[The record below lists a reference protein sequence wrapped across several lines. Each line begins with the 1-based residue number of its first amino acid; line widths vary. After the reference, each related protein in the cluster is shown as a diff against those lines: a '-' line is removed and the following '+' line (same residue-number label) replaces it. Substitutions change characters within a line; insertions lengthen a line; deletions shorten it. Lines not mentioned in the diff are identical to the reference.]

1 MRAMGAVRAQPPDNG
16 RVSFGART
24 GRVRYERSTNKAA
37 IARPT
42 GEELEELK
50 GEGLDQR

>member
-24 GRVRYERSTNKAA
+24 GRVRYERSTNKER
-37 IARPT
+37 ARPT